1 MKVISSK
8 LILNNKGFLH
18 KLCLKSTQL
27 FDPSRLKLVL
37 LYLECRINVKKN
49 KISEMETK
57 SYLMYKME
65 PFSEMR
71 LQPRGISMH
80 LGPSIT
86 CSLSPDLL
94 LIIIHENVLPC

>member
-1 MKVISSK
+1 
-8 LILNNKGFLH
+8 
-18 KLCLKSTQL
+18 
-27 FDPSRLKLVL
+27 
-37 LYLECRINVKKN
+37 
-49 KISEMETK
+49 METK
-57 SYLMYKME
+57 YYLMYKME